1 MTGAADG
8 AAPGAVTGPARAAPG
23 AVDLAPFGLAL
34 GHATDAEGAT
44 GCTVVRAAGRA
55 LRAAHALAGRASA
68 SRELAVASPDHLV
81 GLADAVLLTGGSAY
95 GLDAAAGVM
104 RWMEERGRGFAVGT
118 PVAAA
123 GAADGAAVGA
133 GGGGVVPLV
142 PAAALFDLLPLGR
155 FDRRPTP
162 AMAYEACERAAALV
176 TEQGSVGAGAGL
188 TVGKALG
195 RAGAMK
201 GGVGAADAWEGA
213 PGAAGALGVAAVAAV
228 NAYGDVRDAAGAVLA
243 GARRPDGS
251 FAAGAP
257 PDARVSNAQ
266 APNEM
271 PPGAAAP
278 SGDTPFGNTT
288 LCVVAASRP
297 LDRVSLAQLARAA
310 AAALHRRI
318 TPCGTTFDGDVI
330 FALCPDD
337 PPPADD
343 PPADRLR
350 LEVLAVRALEAAIER
365 AVRHAVGRDGVPGL
379 ADPAP

>member
-123 GAADGAAVGA
+123 GAADGA

-213 PGAAGALGVAAVAAV
+213 PGAAGAVGVAAVAAV

-251 FAAGAP
+251 FAAAAP
-257 PDARVSNAQ
+257 PDALPPN
-266 APNEM
+266 NEM
-271 PPGAAAP
+271 ANGPPPGAAA
-278 SGDTPFGNTT
+278 PFGNTT

-337 PPPADD
+337 PPPAAD

>member
-1 MTGAADG
+1 
-8 AAPGAVTGPARAAPG
+8 
-23 AVDLAPFGLAL
+23 
-34 GHATDAEGAT
+34 
-44 GCTVVRAAGRA
+44 VVRAAGRA

-104 RWMEERGRGFAVGT
+104 RWMEERGRGFAVGGA
-118 PVAAA
+118 VAAA

-213 PGAAGALGVAAVAAV
+213 PGAAGAIGVAAVAAV

-251 FAAGAP
+251 FAAAAPAGAP
-257 PDARVSNAQ
+257 SDPDV
-266 APNEM
+266 PNDV
-271 PPGAAAP
+271 PPGAAA
-278 SGDTPFGNTT
+278 PFGNTT

-379 ADPAP
+379 ADPRP